1 MRILA
6 LVHGIYGERIVRNI
20 RARAPQGWEIESL
33 QAPRALPIIVEEPE
47 EFLPPTLPRVD
58 LILHLAETHQAA
70 QLLPGVVRLTGAR
83 AVIAPVDNPAWLPEG
98 LKTQLRRELAEL
110 GAEAVFPRPFCS
122 LT

>member
-1 MRILA
+1 MIYEALKKRQELLPTIARLRGQRMRILA

-33 QAPRALPIIVEEPE
+33 QAPRALPIIVEELE
-47 EFLPPTLPRVD
+47 EFLPPTLPQID

-83 AVIAPVDNPAWLPEG
+83 VVIAPVDNP
-98 LKTQLRRELAEL
+98 
-110 GAEAVFPRPFCS
+110 PRV
-122 LT
+122 